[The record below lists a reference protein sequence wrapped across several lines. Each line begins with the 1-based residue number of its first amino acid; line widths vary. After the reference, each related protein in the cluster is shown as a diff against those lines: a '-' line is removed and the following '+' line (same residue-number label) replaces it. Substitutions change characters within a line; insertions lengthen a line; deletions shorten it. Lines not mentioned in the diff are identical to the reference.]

1 MKIYLLLLLFI
12 LAGFMST
19 DVQKEIYTIDWQISA
34 DQENILGYTF
44 SDLEYF
50 DKDSHLPFFCKVFQF
65 KKDEST
71 FQFALDNA
79 VFEEFENEKLNEY
92 AHQFPGEAELKTNRF
107 KSGDI
112 DLTEIRIPAV
122 IRKNDKFYR
131 LKKFGL
137 KQIPVRQKSA
147 VTVPDFDWKTES
159 ALKDGN
165 WVKISTKE
173 KGVYKIPYSKLT
185 SWGFSTPSQVKVFG
199 AGGTIL
205 PEGAGDIKYDDVPQI
220 PVWHGKSNGADCI
233 FFYAPGVTEWRFNKN
248 NNRFEH
254 RLNPYATRGYFYLTD
269 KPGNSMQIETS
280 QSPAEPSSHS
290 TSYFD
295 EFILYKTERFNL
307 IQSGKQ
313 WFSERFS
320 NGATRNYTFTVS
332 EPEASSSVSVKVNA
346 AARSSDFSE
355 MTVSSGQSSSKKISF
370 AGVNT
375 SSNAGN
381 YASEG
386 ALLYTIP
393 ASPGKIDL
401 TLKYSG
407 SGSLAEAW
415 LDFIELNYRRKLKL
429 TEHTLFFRDVTSVG
443 NGNIV
448 EFSIETTS
456 LDVKVWDVTDLF
468 RVEEVPLNISG
479 NKANGKQPAQELRE
493 YVAFT
498 PNGNLPEPEFVE
510 NVENQ
515 NLHGISTPAF
525 LIITH
530 PNFLEQANDL
540 ADFHRTYD
548 NMQVEVVS
556 TNKIYNEFSSG
567 NRDAT
572 GIRNFIKMLYDR
584 KQGLKYVLL
593 LGDGSY
599 DNKGIIPG
607 SNNFIPTFQSE
618 NSLSGVDSFVS
629 DDYFVILDDGENVFS
644 GAIDLGIGRI
654 PVSTV
659 FQAELSV
666 KKVRDYHGQQ
676 ALGNWRNVVCFI
688 ADDKDG
694 NLHMADSE
702 RLANQINGSHGEFI
716 TNKIYFD
723 AYQQIS
729 GPGGQMY
736 PEVTDA
742 INEQVKDGV
751 LILNYIGHAN
761 DRFLADEKVLE
772 INHINAWS
780 NAQKLLI
787 FMTATCEFSRFDAD
801 DMSAGEY
808 VLFNPNGGGIGLF
821 STTRLVYSTYNY
833 QLSRNFYNYVF
844 EKDDQGQHYRM
855 GDIMRLAKINTSGV
869 INKRNFSLLANPA
882 LRLAYPQYRVYT
894 TKINGHD
901 AEASPDTIGA
911 LQKITIS
918 GFVGDELGSKLTGF
932 SGTLTPTVFDKP
944 IMMLT
949 KGNGGETP
957 MNFKVQNSIIYKGTT
972 RVTNGEFSFSFVI
985 PKDISYSLGE
995 GKIMYYAEN
1004 GETDAHGAFS
1014 NFYIGGAGSQ
1024 IEDNKGPEIELYL
1037 DNPDFKS
1044 GDRVSNNPVLF
1055 AYLSDEN
1062 GINTAGSGIGHD
1074 ITATLDDDYSSVMVL
1089 NNYFQADTGDYTK
1102 GMIRYQLKNLLP
1114 GRHKLRLK
1122 AWDVA
1127 NNSSEAEIEFE
1138 VTGEFFISTVTNY
1151 PNPVRD
1157 HTYFTFEHNQA
1168 DASFDVLFEILDIEG
1183 RRIDNFKTRISS
1195 AGTVSNP
1202 VRWDLSEA
1210 EIRLRDGIYLYRIIA
1225 QSPDGLITSKT
1236 GKMSIIH

>member
-1 MKIYLLLLLFI
+1 MNKYLFLLLLF
-12 LAGFMST
+12 LAGFTST
-19 DVQKEIYTIDWQISA
+19 DVQKEIYTIDWQTSA
-34 DQENILGYTF
+34 DPENILGYTF
-44 SDLEYF
+44 PEAEFIDSE
-50 DKDSHLPFFCKVFQF
+50 SHLPYYCKIFRYEKGETGFQF
-65 KKDEST
+65 TLENSD
-71 FQFALDNA
+71 
-79 VFEEFENEKLNEY
+79 FEPFENDKLNEFSE
-92 AHQFPGEAELKTNRF
+92 QFPDEAVLKTNRF

-112 DLTEIRIPAV
+112 ELIELRIPAV
-122 IRKNDKFYR
+122 IRKNDKFFR

-137 KQIPVRQKSA
+137 KKTPVMLKSA
-147 VTVPDFDWKTES
+147 AAISGYDWKTES
-159 ALKDGN
+159 ALKDGK
-165 WVKISTKE
+165 WVKISMKE

-185 SWGFSTPSQVKVFG
+185 SWGFPNPSQVKVFG

-205 PEGAGDIKYDDVPQI
+205 PESAGDIKYDDVPQVS
-220 PVWHGKSNGADCI
+220 VWHGKSNGADCI
-233 FFYAPGVTEWRFNKN
+233 FFFAPGTTEWNFNKN
-248 NNRFEH
+248 NGRFEH
-254 RLNPYATRGYFYLTD
+254 RINPYATRGFFFLTD
-269 KPGNSMQIETS
+269 KSGSALQVEAS
-280 QSPAEPSSHS
+280 QTPAEPSTHS
-290 TSYFD
+290 VAYFD
-295 EFILYKTERFNL
+295 EFILHKTERFNL

-320 NGATRNYTFTVS
+320 NGSTRNFTFALA
-332 EPEASSSVSVKVNA
+332 EPEASTSVSVKINA
-346 AARSSDFSE
+346 AGRSSATSE
-355 MTVSSGQSSSKKISF
+355 MTVSTGSANTAKINFSR
-370 AGVNT
+370 VNT

-381 YASEG
+381 YADEG
-386 ALLYTIP
+386 ALLYTLP
-393 ASPGKIDL
+393 AAGNVDL
-401 TLKYSG
+401 ALKYSG

-429 TEHTLFFRDVTSVG
+429 TDQTLFFRDVASVG
-443 NGNIV
+443 SGNIA
-448 EFSIETTS
+448 EFSIENTS
-456 LDVKVWDVTDLF
+456 SDVKVWDVTDQF
-468 RVEEVPLNISG
+468 RVKEVQLNFSG
-479 NKANGKQPAQELRE
+479 NKATAKQPAQELRE
-493 YVAFT
+493 YVAFS

-510 NVENQ
+510 DVENQ
-515 NLHGISTPAF
+515 NLHGISTPEF
-525 LIITH
+525 LIVTH
-530 PNFLEQANDL
+530 ANFLEQANNL

-556 TNKIYNEFSSG
+556 ADKIYNEFSSG
-567 NRDAT
+567 NKDAT

-593 LGDGSY
+593 FGDGSY
-599 DNKGIIPG
+599 DNKGILSG
-607 SNNFIPTFQSE
+607 SNNFIPTFQSD

-629 DDYFVILDDGENVFS
+629 DDYFVILDDGENVYS

-666 KKVRDYHGQQ
+666 GKVRDYHGQQ

-702 RLANQINGSHGEFI
+702 RLANQVNDSHGEFV

-729 GPGGQMY
+729 GPGGQRY

-751 LILNYIGHAN
+751 LILNYVGHAN
-761 DRFLADEKVLE
+761 DRFLADERVLE
-772 INHINAWS
+772 INHINAWT

-821 STTRLVYSTYNY
+821 STTRLVLSAYNY
-833 QLSRNFYNYVF
+833 QLSRNFYNSVF
-844 EKDDQGQHYRM
+844 EKDEQGQHYRM

-882 LRLAYPQYRVYT
+882 LRLAYPRHRVYT
-894 TKINGHD
+894 TKINGQD
-901 AEASPDTIGA
+901 AEADPDTIGA

-918 GFVGDELGSKLTGF
+918 GFVGDESGSKLSGF
-932 SGTLTPTVFDKP
+932 NGTVTPTVFDKSA
-944 IMMLT
+944 MMTT

-957 MNFKVQNSIIYKGTT
+957 MNYKVQNSVIYKGTT
-972 RVTNGEFSFSFVI
+972 RVTDGEFSFSFVI

-1004 GETDAHGAFS
+1004 GETDAHGAFT

-1024 IEDNKGPEIELYL
+1024 IEDSKGPEIELFL
-1037 DNPDFKS
+1037 DSPDFKS
-1044 GDRVSNNPVLF
+1044 GDRVSNNPVLL

-1074 ITATLDDDYSSVMVL
+1074 ITATLDDDYANVMVL
-1089 NNYFQADTGDYTK
+1089 NNYFQADIGDYTK
-1102 GMIRYQLKNLLP
+1102 VMIRYPLRNLLP

-1138 VTGEFFISTVTNY
+1138 VTGEFTISAVTNY

-1157 HTYFTFEHNQA
+1157 HTYFTFEHNRA
-1168 DASFDVLFEILDIEG
+1168 DASFDVLFEILDVEG
-1183 RRIDNFKTRISS
+1183 RRIDNFKTQISS

-1202 VRWDLSEA
+1202 VRWDLTEA
-1210 EIRLRDGIYLYRIIA
+1210 GIRLRDGIYLYRVVA

-1236 GKMSIIH
+1236 GKMSIVR